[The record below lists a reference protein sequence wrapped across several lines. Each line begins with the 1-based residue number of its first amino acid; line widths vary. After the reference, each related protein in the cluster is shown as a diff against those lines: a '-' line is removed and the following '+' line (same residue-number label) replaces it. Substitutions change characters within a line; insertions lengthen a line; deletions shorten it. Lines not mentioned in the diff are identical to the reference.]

1 MRFILVL
8 IFFISIPNYTFATPL
23 SEVSSLCKYPNIYQ
37 PITKHNFLEHS
48 PKKAT
53 LLATF
58 IPGAGQIY
66 NKKYW
71 KLPLVYGGF
80 AGIGYALWYQRD
92 QFKLYQNELIAR
104 DNNDSNAL
112 NPNLSRFPLEYIKS
126 NMNFHRNNRDLAI
139 IGLIGFYALTIVD
152 ATVDAHLFSFDVD
165 KSLSL
170 RANAKPMFIR
180 NQLGTNL
187 NLGLVCNF

>member
-1 MRFILVL
+1 MRCILIL
-8 IFFISIPNYTFATPL
+8 FFITSIPNYAFAN
-23 SEVSSLCKYPNIYQ
+23 SFCSSSSLYKSPNIIQ
-37 PITKHNFLEHS
+37 PITKNNFLEHS

-58 IPGAGQIY
+58 IPGAGQVY

-71 KLPLVYGGF
+71 KLPIVYGGF

-139 IGLIGFYALTIVD
+139 IGLIGFYALTILD

-170 RANAKPMFIR
+170 RANAKPMYVR

-187 NLGLVCNF
+187 NIGLVCNF

>member
-1 MRFILVL
+1 MRFFLILL
-8 IFFISIPNYTFATPL
+8 YFISISNYTFATCFTNTSSVCKNTNL
-23 SEVSSLCKYPNIYQ
+23 SQ
-37 PITKHNFLEHS
+37 PITKFNFLEHS

-58 IPGAGQIY
+58 IPGAGQVY

-104 DNNDSNAL
+104 DNNDSSAL
-112 NPNLSRFPLEYIKS
+112 NPDLSRFPLEYIKS

-170 RANAKPMFIR
+170 RANAKPMYIR
-180 NQLGTNL
+180 NQLSTNL
-187 NLGLVCNF
+187 NLGFVCNF